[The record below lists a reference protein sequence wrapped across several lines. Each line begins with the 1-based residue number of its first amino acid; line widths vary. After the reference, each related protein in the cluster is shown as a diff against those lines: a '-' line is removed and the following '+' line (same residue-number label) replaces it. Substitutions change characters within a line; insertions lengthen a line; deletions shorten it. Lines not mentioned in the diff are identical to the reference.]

1 MYRASR
7 SLFVLAAVLAIAGTA
22 LAGSEQDPELID
34 AIGDVVK
41 DPAQQQDDYPELD
54 IVQVWVDQETPTAF
68 IIIADMA
75 ADIAPSATPAQQFSY
90 DLRMQYKG
98 QEIAAAAVVDSD
110 GITGATLHPDDAS
123 RLVFTINRGSLGGL
137 QPGTNITDFQL
148 DANGQTISASFSASD
163 SASGSR
169 GYTIGSQAEAGMD
182 HDNDGVDDRDE
193 LADGTDPARP
203 DSDLDRLNDGDEKA
217 AGTDPNNPDSDGDG
231 LLDGDEVEANT
242 DPLNPD
248 TDGDGLSDSD
258 EFANNADPLD
268 PDSDDDGLNDGDE
281 IANGAN
287 PNRVDT
293 DGDGANDGDEIAAGA
308 DPTDR
313 DSDDDGMTDGE
324 ELANGF
330 DPTDPNDA
338 DQDADGDGVSN
349 LQEIVDGTDP
359 NESDKNVVEQALPG
373 DLPWWLWFIILLLII
388 LLILLILIAL
398 RRREPKEGV
407 IEEEPVPE
415 DEHEIIEL
423 EEDAPR
429 RDAYKP
435 FVINEDYLLD
445 GLEPEQVER
454 ARRLF
459 EERERR
465 YLDTAYPGRDRS
477 YDEEEFAA
485 IWNVDN
491 QDPKAQKEA
500 ERARKQAEK
509 EAAKQAKAE
518 AKAAR
523 KAEKAAA
530 KDAKSRSE

>member
-1 MYRASR
+1 MFRASR
-7 SLFVLAAVLAIAGTA
+7 SLLVLAALLALAGTA
-22 LAGSEQDPELID
+22 LAGSEQDPELLD
-34 AIGDVVK
+34 DVGDVVK
-41 DPAQQQDDYPELD
+41 DPSQQQESYDAID
-54 IVQVWVDQETPTAF
+54 IVKLWVADETPSAF
-68 IIIADMA
+68 VLIADMA
-75 ADIAPSATPAQQFSY
+75 GDIDPSELPAQQFTY
-90 DLRMQYKG
+90 DLRMQYNG
-98 QEIAAAAVVDSD
+98 QQIAAAAVVDSD
-110 GITGATLHPDDAS
+110 GMTGASIHPDDAS
-123 RLVFTINRGSLGGL
+123 WIVFNINRGSLSGL

-148 DANGQTISASFSASD
+148 EANGQTVSATFSASD
-163 SASGSR
+163 SAAGSR
-169 GYTIGSQAEAGMD
+169 AYTIGSQAQPGMD

-193 LADGTDPARP
+193 LVDGTDPARP
-203 DSDLDRLNDGDEKA
+203 DSDLDGLNDGEEKA
-217 AGTDPNNPDSDGDG
+217 AGTDPNDEDTDDDG
-231 LLDGDEVEANT
+231 LLDGDEVDEGT

-248 TDGDGLSDSD
+248 TDGDGLNDRQ
-258 EFANNADPLD
+258 EIENNADPLD
-268 PDSDDDGLNDGDE
+268 PDTDDDGLNDGDE

-293 DGDGANDGDEIAAGA
+293 DGDGANDGDEVAAGA

-349 LQEIVDGTDP
+349 LQEIVNGTDP
-359 NESDKNVVEQALPG
+359 NESDKNAVEKALPD
-373 DLPWWLWFIILLLII
+373 DLPWWVWF
-388 LLILLILIAL
+388 LILLIVLVLILLLLIFL
-398 RRREPKEGV
+398 RRRDPPVGV
-407 IEEEPVPE
+407 VEEPVPE
-415 DEHEIIEL
+415 DEHEVIEL
-423 EEDAPR
+423 EEDGPR

-445 GLEPEQVER
+445 GLEPEQIER

-485 IWNVDN
+485 VWAPVDAN
-491 QDPKAQKEA
+491 AKSQKRTDKA
-500 ERARKQAEK
+500 
-509 EAAKQAKAE
+509 AAKQAKAE

-530 KDAKSRSE
+530 KAAKKAD